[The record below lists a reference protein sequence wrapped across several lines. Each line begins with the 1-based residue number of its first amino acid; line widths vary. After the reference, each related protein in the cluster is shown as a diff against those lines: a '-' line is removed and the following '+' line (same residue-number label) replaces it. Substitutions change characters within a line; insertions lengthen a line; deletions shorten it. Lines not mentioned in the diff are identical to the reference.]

1 MTKPIVAID
10 IDDVLA
16 DYSAEFAVSSNR
28 LWGTQ
33 LTADDYHED
42 WMKVWDIEFEEVL
55 ERGKALFED
64 RIHERL
70 RHKDGAAEVLTEL
83 ADDFDLMILTARGDS
98 TKAAT
103 LEWFARHYPMI
114 DHGNITF
121 ANLWA
126 NPEPDMVHRTKGDIA
141 KGLGVRY
148 IIDDQ
153 LKHCVAAAAHG
164 IEALLFGDY
173 TWNQS
178 DQLPQGVTRVKH
190 WQDVRAYFERQRAT
204 S

>member
-1 MTKPIVAID
+1 MTKPIIAID

-28 LWGTQ
+28 LWGTE
-33 LTADDYHED
+33 LTVDDYHED
-42 WMKVWDIEFEEVL
+42 WMKVWGIGFEEVL

-70 RHKDGAAEVLTEL
+70 NRKDGAAEVLTEL
-83 ADDFDLMILTARGDS
+83 GTDFDLMILTARGDS

-114 DHGNITF
+114 DHGSITF

-126 NPEPDMVHRTKGDIA
+126 NPEPGMVNRTKGDIA
-141 KGLGVRY
+141 KRLGVAY

-153 LKHCVAAAAHG
+153 LKHCLAAAEHG

-173 TWNQS
+173 RWNQA
-178 DQLPQGVTRVKH
+178 DELPQGVTRVEN
-190 WQDVRAYFERQRAT
+190 WGAVRTYFESIREPA
-204 S
+204 